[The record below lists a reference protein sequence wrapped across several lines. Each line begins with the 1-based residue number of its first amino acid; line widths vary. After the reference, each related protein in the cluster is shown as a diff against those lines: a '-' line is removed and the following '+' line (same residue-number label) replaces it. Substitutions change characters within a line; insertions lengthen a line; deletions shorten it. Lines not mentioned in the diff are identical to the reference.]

1 MLFSI
6 FEIDSTTMKQYT
18 FKNNAGEKK
27 SFEANSLFE
36 AKELAIQYFK
46 TLLVY
51 PCHFELQTNTS
62 SETPSQAAQSAM
74 SRL

>member
-1 MLFSI
+1 
-6 FEIDSTTMKQYT
+6 MKQYT
-18 FKNNAGEKK
+18 VKNNTGEKK

-36 AKELAIQYFK
+36 AKELAIEYFK

-51 PCHFELQTNTS
+51 PCHFELSPNRGAEAQPQASQT
-62 SETPSQAAQSAM
+62 AM